1 MKLINYSH
9 PLSPKAAEELRRF
22 YDFTE
27 HRIECQI
34 DFDAP
39 EGIEAQLHRLA
50 MEGVKLAGDSVQVLY
65 IPPALSFAAAYVTAQ
80 LRNVVELNIVV
91 LKAAPGPVREYVLAE
106 VVEL

>member
-9 PLSPKAAEELRRF
+9 PLSAKAAEQLRQY

-27 HRIECQI
+27 QRIECQI
-34 DFDAP
+34 DFEAD
-39 EGIEAQLHRLA
+39 IEAQLHRLT
-50 MEGVKLAGDSVQVLY
+50 MEGVSAALGHEQVLY

-80 LRNVVELNIVV
+80 LRNVVELNIIV
-91 LKAAPGPVREYVLAE
+91 LKAAPGPVREYILAE